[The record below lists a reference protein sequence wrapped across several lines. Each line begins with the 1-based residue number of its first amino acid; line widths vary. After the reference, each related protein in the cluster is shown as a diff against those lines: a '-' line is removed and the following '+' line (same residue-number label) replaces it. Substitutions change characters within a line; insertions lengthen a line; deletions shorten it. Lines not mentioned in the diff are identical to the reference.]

1 MPEHHL
7 DADERA
13 ELERLRAEVNA
24 LRASV
29 ATTQSAQLPAAR
41 QRWRAWVAALV
52 GIIGCVLLI
61 GGTAAVWLRSE
72 VTDTDRYVG
81 TVAPLAHDPAVQQAL
96 ANRITT
102 EIFTRIDVAEL
113 VDEAAVVLADRGAR
127 PVVTTSLQGLAQPI
141 AGGVEGFVHDRVLDI
156 VASDRFAQAWRTANE
171 AAHANLVALLT
182 GERSSAG
189 LQVDDN
195 TVTINL
201 APFIAQVKARL
212 VDAGFGLAS
221 QIPAVD
227 AEFVLFRSDDITT
240 AQRAFRGVD
249 VVGVWLPVL
258 AVVTFTSAVLIARE
272 RRRALIVTGVAVAVS
287 MLVLAGTLALA
298 RPLYL
303 DALPSSVDRDAAV
316 AVFDQLVGFL
326 RNTLRAVL
334 VLGLVLALA
343 AYLTGSSRQA
353 VATRRGL
360 ARLSELGRRH
370 AWRTGPV
377 PEWIRAHK
385 RPVQIA
391 VAAAAVLVFAFWTYP
406 SAGVIIGIA
415 LVAAVI
421 VAAVEVIGADVDSPG
436 PETPPPTSAAPT

>member
-212 VDAGFGLAS
+212 VHPGCGLAI

-303 DALPSSVDRDAAV
+303 D
-316 AVFDQLVGFL
+316 
-326 RNTLRAVL
+326 
-334 VLGLVLALA
+334 
-343 AYLTGSSRQA
+343 
-353 VATRRGL
+353 
-360 ARLSELGRRH
+360 
-370 AWRTGPV
+370 
-377 PEWIRAHK
+377 
-385 RPVQIA
+385 
-391 VAAAAVLVFAFWTYP
+391 
-406 SAGVIIGIA
+406 
-415 LVAAVI
+415 
-421 VAAVEVIGADVDSPG
+421 
-436 PETPPPTSAAPT
+436 